1 MESEALIFIPDI
13 SGYTKFI
20 TETETKHSKH
30 IIVELLEV
38 IIGANNLGMQ
48 ISEIE
53 GDAVLYYRKGDPPK
67 IDELILQAKKMFLA
81 FHTQIKI
88 IQRDNVCQC
97 GACRTAINLT
107 LKFVSHYGMLE
118 EVTIQNFMKIMGRD
132 VILTHRLLK
141 NTINSNE
148 YLLITN
154 DYLNTQDIVNF
165 RFESWISFKKHIEN
179 FTNFKD
185 VKVQYILLEEAKKE
199 LPDVSRLMKSRFD
212 YTTPDSSMFIDAPLL
227 VVHELLTDHDAK
239 LNYVPGLNEI
249 KDKSPVNRVN
259 TSHTC
264 VFDDLEIHF
273 VTISNE
279 VKEKEIS
286 YVEEGEA
293 SVGIAFI
300 SDYKLKEEGNGTRL
314 TFKIFSGKLTGNYSY
329 FKKLFSKIMSKV
341 VLFKLRKTSIKSQQL
356 FKTYCE
362 KILIIGEQQI
372 TPMHFHWYKQE
383 DIINRCGGNLQIKLY
398 NKKKDHTFDDTEIEV
413 TLDG

>member
-20 TETETKHSKH
+20 TETEAKHSKH

-132 VILTHRLLK
+132 VILAHRLLK

-154 DYLNTQDIVNF
+154 DYLNTQDIVNS
-165 RFESWISFKKHIEN
+165 RLESWISFKKHIEN
-179 FTNFKD
+179 FSNFKD

-199 LPDVSRLMKSRFD
+199 LPDISRSIKSSFD

-239 LNYVPGLNEI
+239 LNYIPGLNEI

-300 SDYKLKEEGNGTRL
+300 SDYKLKEEGKGTRL
-314 TFKIFSGKLTGNYSY
+314 TLKIFSGKLTGNYSF

-362 KILIIGEQQI
+362 KIALE
-372 TPMHFHWYKQE
+372 
-383 DIINRCGGNLQIKLY
+383 RSR
-398 NKKKDHTFDDTEIEV
+398 
-413 TLDG
+413 